1 MNARDVQGSSDEAAG
16 PSSGA
21 HRERWRRIAEMTCSF
36 AYALEVAADGTTEIA
51 WLSPG
56 FTELFGYT
64 GPEIERAAD
73 LGPMVV
79 PPEDLPVVEA
89 WMARAV
95 AGERGVIEH
104 RARTKSGDTR
114 WVKNHAYPVRD
125 ATGRVTQVD
134 GAVVDI
140 TERVRAEEA
149 RSAAAATLQAIVDDA
164 PLAIIVVDRA
174 CLVTA
179 WNPAATRLFG
189 WSAEEV
195 LGKPLPITREED
207 GPSFRHKVEEA
218 FDGRMDPISDG
229 LRRRKDGTEVVVSGS
244 RALMRD
250 AAGRPIGLV
259 GMLADIS
266 AARREEAMRQRSESN
281 FRTLI
286 ELSPDAVAVYQG
298 SAVLYA
304 NARMLRLLG
313 YTIDELV
320 GRGPLEF
327 VHPEDRAMV
336 GERIRTYAVRG
347 LETPPA
353 EERFLRKDGVAVPV
367 EVISIPIFFDDMP
380 CTLVHARD
388 LTERKR
394 LEAQLVM
401 ADRLGSVGRLAATVG
416 HEINNPL
423 AYVLANLELALER
436 LGAAPTVGAR
446 AGRPAEAAPADDALD
461 ALDARRAAEIAEM
474 LREAREG
481 AERVRSIVRDLKVF
495 SRGDSDERARIDP
508 RRVLDSCVNMATGE
522 IRHRARLVKR
532 YEDTPRVLA
541 NESRLGQV
549 LLNLLINAAHA
560 IPEDATEPQ
569 EITVS
574 TSTDPR
580 GRVVIEVRDTGVG
593 MTDEVLQHIFE
604 PFFTTK
610 PGGLGTGLGLSI
622 CQSIVTTLGG
632 EITVE
637 SAPGRGTSFR
647 VFLPPAPEGDGPP
660 SRLL

>member
-1 MNARDVQGSSDEAAG
+1 MTTTASDVRPDHEEEPG
-16 PSSGA
+16 PG
-21 HRERWRRIAEMTCSF
+21 R
-36 AYALEVAADGTTEIA
+36 
-51 WLSPG
+51 
-56 FTELFGYT
+56 
-64 GPEIERAAD
+64 
-73 LGPMVV
+73 
-79 PPEDLPVVEA
+79 
-89 WMARAV
+89 ARAP
-95 AGERGVIEH
+95 AE
-104 RARTKSGDTR
+104 DTLR
-114 WVKNHAYPVRD
+114 
-125 ATGRVTQVD
+125 
-134 GAVVDI
+134 
-140 TERVRAEEA
+140 
-149 RSAAAATLQAIVDDA
+149 AAAATLQAIVDAA

-174 CLVTA
+174 GCVTA
-179 WNPAATRLFG
+179 WNPAAERLFG
-189 WSAEEV
+189 WSAAEAMGRPMPILREQDWPEFAKQVEAAFAGAIRREV
-195 LGKPLPITREED
+195 EG
-207 GPSFRHKVEEA
+207 V
-218 FDGRMDPISDG
+218 
-229 LRRRKDGTEVVVSGS
+229 RRRKDGSEIFVSGA

-250 AAGRPIGLV
+250 AAGVPMGLV
-259 GMLADIS
+259 AMLADVTS
-266 AARREEAMRQRSESN
+266 SRHEEERRRRSESN

-286 ELSPDAVAVYQG
+286 QLSPDAVAVYRG
-298 SAVLYA
+298 TAVLYA
-304 NARMLRLLG
+304 NARMLGLLG
-313 YTIDELV
+313 YDSIEGLV

-336 GERIRTYAVRG
+336 GERMRMYAVRG

-353 EERFLRKDGVAVPV
+353 EERFLRRDGAPVSV
-367 EVISIPIFFDDMP
+367 EVISIPIFFDGVP

-388 LTERKR
+388 LTERK
-394 LEAQLVM
+394 LVEAQLVM
-401 ADRLGSVGRLAATVG
+401 ADRLASVGRLAATVG

-436 LGAAPTVGAR
+436 VSPPPSYPPPAPSDASVPSLAFAR
-446 AGRPAEAAPADDALD
+446 APN
-461 ALDARRAAEIAEM
+461 AEIAEM

-495 SRGDSDERARIDP
+495 SRGDSEERARVDP

-532 YEDTPRVLA
+532 YQETPRVLV

-560 IPEDATEPQ
+560 IPEESPDPQ

-574 TSTDPR
+574 TFTDPG

-593 MTDEVLQHIFE
+593 MAEDVKKQIFE

-610 PGGLGTGLGLSI
+610 TGGLGTGLGLSI
-622 CQSIVTTLGG
+622 CKSIVSTLGG

-637 SAPGRGTSFR
+637 SEPGHGTSFR